1 MTVLAVDAGTTT
13 VRCVAVDGDGR
24 PVGEER
30 LSLPPAN
37 PAPGLVEFDALVL
50 AEAVVGMATEVLE
63 RHGPVDGVGIASQRA
78 SAVAWDRS
86 TGQPVGPGIGWQD
99 LRTVARC
106 GELRA
111 EGVPVAPNQS
121 ATKFEWL
128 MGESRAT
135 GRADICL
142 GTVDSWLAWVL
153 TCGKAHVTDLTNAA
167 ATGLLALDGSWDVA
181 LLDCLSIQASSLPEV
196 VGSAGVVTAASVL
209 PGAPPISALA
219 GDQQASLIGLGCVSV
234 GQTKLTAGTG
244 AMVDM
249 CTGDVAGTG
258 ADGCYPMPAWA
269 TPDGVAWML
278 EGAVLSA
285 GSAVAWLV
293 DLGVVPDVASSH
305 ALASGCEDSGG
316 VVFVP
321 ALSGLGTPTWDDG
334 ARGTLLGVTRGTGRA
349 EICRAVL
356 EGVAHC
362 CADVIEVLARTSGTK
377 PTSVRMDGGMSA
389 NPTFVQSLADAS
401 GIVVERSSE
410 LEATALGA
418 AALVR
423 VATGDATDP
432 TDAMKGWQPAELVG
446 PRGPVDR
453 DRWAEAVSRARP

>member
-1 MTVLAVDAGTTT
+1 VTSLAIDAGTTT
-13 VRCVAVDGDGR
+13 VRCVVVDDDGR

-30 LSLPPAN
+30 LSLPPTN
-37 PAPGLVEFDALVL
+37 PAPGLVEFDALAL
-50 AEAVVGMATEVLE
+50 AEAVVGLASEVLA
-63 RHGPVDGVGIASQRA
+63 RHGPVGGVGIASQRA
-78 SAVAWDRS
+78 SAIAWDRT
-86 TGQPVGPGIGWQD
+86 TGQPFGPGIGWQD
-99 LRTVARC
+99 LRTSGRC
-106 GELRA
+106 LELRA
-111 EGVPVAPNQS
+111 EGVFVAPNQS
-121 ATKFEWL
+121 ATKFEWM
-128 MGESRAT
+128 MGEGNAVS
-135 GRADICL
+135 GGDLCL

-153 TCGKAHVTDLTNAA
+153 TGATAHVTDLTNAA
-167 ATGLLALDGSWDVA
+167 ATGLLATDGSWDTA
-181 LLDCLSIQASSLPEV
+181 LLDHLSIPVGSLPEL
-196 VGSAGVVTAASVL
+196 VGSAGVVATASVL
-209 PGAPPISALA
+209 SGSPVISAMV
-219 GDQQASLIGLGCVSV
+219 GDQQASLIGLGCVSA

-258 ADGCYPMPAWA
+258 ADGCYAMPAWA
-269 TPDGVAWML
+269 TPGGVAWML

-293 DLGVVPDVASSH
+293 DLGVVPDVASTH
-305 ALASGCEDSGG
+305 DLASGCDDTGG

-362 CADVIEVLARTSGTK
+362 CADVIEVLAVASGTK
-377 PTSVRMDGGMSA
+377 PGAVRLDGGMSA
-389 NPTFVQSLADAS
+389 NPTFVQALADAS
-401 GIVVERSSE
+401 RMVVERSSE
-410 LEATALGA
+410 VEATALGA
-418 AALVR
+418 AALAR
-423 VATGDATDP
+423 VATGDAADP
-432 TDAMKGWQPAELVG
+432 ADAMEGWQPVEIVR

>member
-1 MTVLAVDAGTTT
+1 VTVLAVDAGTTT

-50 AEAVVGMATEVLE
+50 AEAVMGMATEVLE

-135 GRADICL
+135 GRADLCL

-181 LLDCLSIQASSLPEV
+181 LLDCLSIPASSLPEV

-258 ADGCYPMPAWA
+258 AD
-269 TPDGVAWML
+269 DGVIGQCLAKMRHHL
-278 EGAVLSA
+278 RQIDSA
-285 GSAVAWLV
+285 GGIGRRRPAQVTIAQFPAMCCPGQLSRGLQRRQCQRKHRRRHGKSQRRVINPTQFLDARMNMHQLLIRQRHTQASVITRS
-293 DLGVVPDVASSH
+293 DLAQAYAQGDHKISLGERVFQLRVHTNADVTDVLCIGVVEYILVTKWRSH
-305 ALASGCEDSGG
+305 RQL
-316 VVFVP
+316 P
-321 ALSGLGTPTWDDG
+321 ALGKFMQ
-334 ARGTLLGVTRGTGRA
+334 
-349 EICRAVL
+349 CRARRPAP
-356 EGVAHC
+356 VA
-362 CADVIEVLARTSGTK
+362 
-377 PTSVRMDGGMSA
+377 PTG
-389 NPTFVQSLADAS
+389 Q
-401 GIVVERSSE
+401 
-410 LEATALGA
+410 
-418 AALVR
+418 
-423 VATGDATDP
+423 
-432 TDAMKGWQPAELVG
+432 
-446 PRGPVDR
+446 
-453 DRWAEAVSRARP
+453 